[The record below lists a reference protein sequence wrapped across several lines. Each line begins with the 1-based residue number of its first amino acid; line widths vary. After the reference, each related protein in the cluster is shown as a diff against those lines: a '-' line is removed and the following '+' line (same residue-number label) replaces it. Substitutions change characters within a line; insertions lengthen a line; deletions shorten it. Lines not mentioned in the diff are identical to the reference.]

1 MASNIRFISGSIL
14 AGNPITFKIKP
25 DDIKNSPYFH
35 RVIVEVN
42 YDNNNGDYEDNKFP
56 VPVIKEGNDVEL
68 DLSSAIGTL
77 LRDYQY
83 TPYPATYPMV
93 KWYIRV
99 YDEYMDSNGELH
111 TNVGEHFYPKKPEA
125 SDGGA
130 TNLRCIAG
138 AFWDIERMV
147 SGVTKSVKSLSRK
160 PQSLPQLMVVGDT
173 YAYTPAYPKPQSL
186 LDSPEKLVVDQ
197 SLVDNPKK
205 LVAPQSREVEI
216 TKEGLQTIGEQSIY
230 AMPKEEGK
238 DRMVFRFIN
247 SFGVLECVSI
257 PRTYSK
263 KLSIQSSSYTVTK
276 LEPFNSF
283 SRSAVSKKNDRES
296 WLFMTDPLDE
306 NWLQWYLHE
315 FLMSNHIWLNV
326 KGNWIPVTIIPE
338 DEITFLDKTNTN
350 MYSVSFTAKLDIY
363 GPASV

>member
-1 MASNIRFISGSIL
+1 MAKKILLTSGSIL
-14 AGNPITFKIKP
+14 ANNPITFSITP
-25 DDIKNSPYFH
+25 SDAGNSPSFH
-35 RVIVEVN
+35 RVIVEVT
-42 YDNNNGDYEDNKFP
+42 YDNNNGNYEVIKLS
-56 VPVIKEGNDVEL
+56 VPVTQEGHDVEL
-68 DLSSAIGTL
+68 DVSSA
-77 LRDYQY
+77 LRVPLEDFQY
-83 TPYPATYPMV
+83 SPLVATYPMV
-93 KWYIRV
+93 KWYIKA
-99 YDEYMDSNGELH
+99 YDEYMHSNGELK
-111 TNVGEHFYPKKPEA
+111 TNQGIQYYPQEPNT

-147 SGVTKSVKSLSRK
+147 SGVTKSVIYLSRK

-173 YAYTPAYPKPQSL
+173 YAYTPAYPASQSL
-186 LDSPEKLVVDQ
+186 LDSAA
-197 SLVDNPKK
+197 

-216 TKEGLQTIGEQSIY
+216 TKEFLQSIGEQSIY

-276 LEPFNSF
+276 LETFNSF

-315 FLMSNHIWLNV
+315 FLMSNHIWINV
-326 KGNWIPVTIIPE
+326 KGNWIPVTVIPE

>member
-1 MASNIRFISGSIL
+1 MAEQILLTSGSIL
-14 AGNPITFKIKP
+14 AGNPITFSIKP
-25 DDIKNSPYFH
+25 SDAGKLPFFH
-35 RVIVEVN
+35 RVIVEVT
-42 YDNNNGDYEDNKFP
+42 YDTNNGRYEFNKLP
-56 VPVIKEGNDVEL
+56 VPVIQEGKDVEL
-68 DLSSAIGTL
+68 DVSSALRVL
-77 LRDYQY
+77 LVDFQY
-83 TPYPATYPMV
+83 SPLVATYPMV
-93 KWYIRV
+93 KWYIRA

-111 TNVGEHFYPKKPEA
+111 TNVRELFYPQKPET

-147 SGVTKSVKSLSRK
+147 SGVTKSVTALSRK
-160 PQSLPQLMVVGDT
+160 PQSLPQLMVVGDI
-173 YAYTPAYPKPQSL
+173 YAYTPAYSDPQSL
-186 LDSPEKLVVDQ
+186 LDSVT
-197 SLVDNPKK
+197 

-230 AMPKEEGK
+230 AMPKDEGK

-276 LEPFNSF
+276 LETFNSF

-315 FLMSNHIWLNV
+315 FLMSNHVWLNV
-326 KGNWIPVTIIPE
+326 NGNWIPVTIIPE

>member
-1 MASNIRFISGSIL
+1 MAKKILLTSGSIL
-14 AGNPITFKIKP
+14 ANNPITFSITP
-25 DDIKNSPYFH
+25 EVLDSPPSFH
-35 RVIVEVN
+35 RVIVEVT
-42 YDNNNGDYEDNKFP
+42 YDNNNGNYEVIKLS
-56 VPVIKEGNDVEL
+56 VPVTQEGKDVEL
-68 DLSSAIGTL
+68 DVSSA
-77 LRDYQY
+77 LRVPLGDFQY
-83 TPYPATYPMV
+83 SPLVATYPMV
-93 KWYIRV
+93 KWYIKA
-99 YDEYMDSNGELH
+99 YDEYMNSNGELK
-111 TNVGEHFYPKKPEA
+111 TNQGIQYYPQEPNT

-147 SGVTKSVKSLSRK
+147 SGVTKSVTYLSRK

-173 YAYTPAYPKPQSL
+173 YAYTPAYPASQSL
-186 LDSPEKLVVDQ
+186 LDSAA
-197 SLVDNPKK
+197 

-230 AMPKEEGK
+230 AMPKDEGK

-247 SFGVLECVSI
+247 SFGVLECVNL

-276 LEPFNSF
+276 LETFNSF

-315 FLMSNHIWLNV
+315 FLMSNHIWINV
-326 KGNWIPVTIIPE
+326 KGNWIPVTVIPE

>member
-1 MASNIRFISGSIL
+1 MAKKILLTSGSIL
-14 AGNPITFKIKP
+14 ANNPITFSITP
-25 DDIKNSPYFH
+25 EVLDSPPSFH
-35 RVIVEVN
+35 RVIVEVT
-42 YDNNNGDYEDNKFP
+42 YDNNNGNYEVIKLS
-56 VPVIKEGNDVEL
+56 VPVTQEGKDVEL
-68 DLSSAIGTL
+68 DVSSA
-77 LRDYQY
+77 LRVPLGDFQY
-83 TPYPATYPMV
+83 SPLVATYPMV
-93 KWYIRV
+93 KWYIKA
-99 YDEYMDSNGELH
+99 YDEYMNSNGELK
-111 TNVGEHFYPKKPEA
+111 TNQGIQYYPQEPNT

-147 SGVTKSVKSLSRK
+147 SGVTKSVTYLSRK

-173 YAYTPAYPKPQSL
+173 YAYTPAYPASQSL
-186 LDSPEKLVVDQ
+186 LDSAA
-197 SLVDNPKK
+197 

-230 AMPKEEGK
+230 AMPKDEGK

-247 SFGVLECVSI
+247 SFGVLECVNI

-276 LEPFNSF
+276 LETFNSF

-315 FLMSNHIWLNV
+315 FLMSNHIWINV

>member
-1 MASNIRFISGSIL
+1 MAEQILLTSGSIL
-14 AGNPITFKIKP
+14 AGNPITFSIKP
-25 DDIKNSPYFH
+25 SDAGTSPSFH
-35 RVIVEVN
+35 RVIVEVT
-42 YDNNNGDYEDNKFP
+42 YDNNNGNYEVIKLS
-56 VPVIKEGNDVEL
+56 VPVTQEGKDIEL
-68 DLSSAIGTL
+68 DVSSA
-77 LRDYQY
+77 LRVPLEDFLYS
-83 TPYPATYPMV
+83 PLVATYPMV
-93 KWYIRV
+93 KWYIKA
-99 YDEYMDSNGELH
+99 YDEYMNSNGELK
-111 TNVGEHFYPKKPEA
+111 TNQGIQYYPQEPST

-138 AFWDIERMV
+138 AFSDIERMV
-147 SGVTKSVKSLSRK
+147 SGVTKSVTSLSRK

-173 YAYTPAYPKPQSL
+173 YAYTPAYSESQSL
-186 LDSPEKLVVDQ
+186 LGSSGPNGLT
-197 SLVDNPKK
+197 
-205 LVAPQSREVEI
+205 APQSREVEI
-216 TKEGLQTIGEQSIY
+216 TKEGLQTISEQSIY
-230 AMPKEEGK
+230 AMPKDEGK

-263 KLSIQSSSYTVTK
+263 KLSIQSNTYTVTK
-276 LEPFNSF
+276 LETFNSF

-315 FLMSNHIWLNV
+315 FLMSNHVWLNV

>member
-1 MASNIRFISGSIL
+1 MAKKILLTSGSIL
-14 AGNPITFKIKP
+14 ANNPITFSITP
-25 DDIKNSPYFH
+25 SDAGNSPSFH
-35 RVIVEVN
+35 RVIVEVT
-42 YDNNNGDYEDNKFP
+42 YDNNNGNYEVIKLS
-56 VPVIKEGNDVEL
+56 VPVTQEGHDVEL
-68 DLSSAIGTL
+68 DVSSA
-77 LRDYQY
+77 LRVPLEDFQY
-83 TPYPATYPMV
+83 SPLVATYPMV
-93 KWYIRV
+93 KWYIKV
-99 YDEYMDSNGELH
+99 YDEYMNSNGELK
-111 TNVGEHFYPKKPEA
+111 TNQGIQYYPQEPNT

-147 SGVTKSVKSLSRK
+147 SGVTKSVTYLSRK

-173 YAYTPAYPKPQSL
+173 YAYTPAYPASQSL
-186 LDSPEKLVVDQ
+186 LDSAA
-197 SLVDNPKK
+197 

-276 LEPFNSF
+276 LETFNSF

-326 KGNWIPVTIIPE
+326 KGNWIPATVIPE

-350 MYSVSFTAKLDIY
+350 MYSVAFTAKLDIY

>member
-1 MASNIRFISGSIL
+1 MASNIRFVSGSIL

-25 DDIKNSPYFH
+25 DDLKNPPYFH

-42 YDNNNGDYEDNKFP
+42 YDNNNGDYETNKFP

-68 DLSSAIGTL
+68 DVSSAIDTL
-77 LRDYQY
+77 LKDYQY
-83 TPYPATYPMV
+83 TPNPSTYPMV
-93 KWYIRV
+93 KWYIRA

-111 TNVGEHFYPKKPEA
+111 TNVGEQYYPQKPST

-138 AFWDIERMV
+138 AFSDIERMV
-147 SGVTKSVKSLSRK
+147 SGVTKSVTSLSRK

-173 YAYTPAYPKPQSL
+173 YAYTPAYSESQSL
-186 LDSPEKLVVDQ
+186 LGSSGPNGLT
-197 SLVDNPKK
+197 
-205 LVAPQSREVEI
+205 APQSCEVEI

-263 KLSIQSSSYTVTK
+263 KLSIQSNTYTVTK
-276 LEPFNSF
+276 LETFNSF
-283 SRSAVSKKNDRES
+283 SRAAVSKKNDQES

-315 FLMSNHIWLNV
+315 FLMSKHVWLNI
-326 KGNWIPVTIIPE
+326 KGNWIPCSIIPE

-350 MYSVSFTAKLDIY
+350 MYSVSFVAKLDIY
-363 GPASV
+363 GSPMI

>member
-1 MASNIRFISGSIL
+1 MAEQILLTSGSIL
-14 AGNPITFKIKP
+14 AGNPITFSIKP
-25 DDIKNSPYFH
+25 SNAGTSPSFH
-35 RVIVEVN
+35 RVIVEVT
-42 YDNNNGDYEDNKFP
+42 YDNNNGDYEVIKLS
-56 VPVIKEGNDVEL
+56 VPVTQEGKDVVL
-68 DLSSAIGTL
+68 DVSSA
-77 LRDYQY
+77 LRVHLDDFQY
-83 TPYPATYPMV
+83 SPLVATYPMV
-93 KWYIRV
+93 KWYIKA
-99 YDEYMDSNGELH
+99 YDEYMNSNGELK
-111 TNVGEHFYPKKPEA
+111 TNQGIQYYPQEPNT

-147 SGVTKSVKSLSRK
+147 SGVTKSVTALSRK
-160 PQSLPQLMVVGDT
+160 PQSLPQLMVVGDI
-173 YAYTPAYPKPQSL
+173 YAYTPAYSAPQSL
-186 LDSPEKLVVDQ
+186 LDSAT
-197 SLVDNPKK
+197 

-216 TKEGLQTIGEQSIY
+216 TQEGLQTIGEQSIY
-230 AMPKEEGK
+230 AIPEDEGNE
-238 DRMVFRFIN
+238 RMVFRFIN
-247 SFGVLECVSI
+247 SFGVLECASV

-263 KLSIQSSSYTVTK
+263 KLSIQSSDYTVTK
-276 LEPFNSF
+276 LETFNSF
-283 SRSAVSKKNDRES
+283 SRSAVSKQNDRES

-315 FLMSNHIWLNV
+315 FLMSNHIWINV

>member
-1 MASNIRFISGSIL
+1 MAEQILLTSGSIL
-14 AGNPITFKIKP
+14 AGNPITFSIKP
-25 DDIKNSPYFH
+25 SDAGTSPSFH
-35 RVIVEVN
+35 RVIVEVT
-42 YDNNNGDYEDNKFP
+42 YDNNNGNYEVIKLS
-56 VPVIKEGNDVEL
+56 VPVTQEGKDVVL
-68 DLSSAIGTL
+68 DVSSA
-77 LRDYQY
+77 LRVPLEDFQY
-83 TPYPATYPMV
+83 SPLVATYPMV
-93 KWYIRV
+93 KWYIKA
-99 YDEYMDSNGELH
+99 YDEYMNSNGELK
-111 TNVGEHFYPKKPEA
+111 TNQGIQYYPQEPNT

-147 SGVTKSVKSLSRK
+147 SGVTKSVTYLSRK

-173 YAYTPAYPKPQSL
+173 YAYTPAYPASQSL
-186 LDSPEKLVVDQ
+186 LDSAA
-197 SLVDNPKK
+197 

-216 TKEGLQTIGEQSIY
+216 TKEGLQTICEQSIY
-230 AMPKEEGK
+230 AMPKDEGK

-247 SFGVLECVSI
+247 SFGVLECVNI

-263 KLSIQSSSYTVTK
+263 KLSIQSNTYTVTK
-276 LEPFNSF
+276 LETFNSF

-315 FLMSNHIWLNV
+315 FLMSNHIWINV

>member
-1 MASNIRFISGSIL
+1 MAKKILLTSGSIL
-14 AGNPITFKIKP
+14 ANNPITFSITP
-25 DDIKNSPYFH
+25 SDAGNSPSFH
-35 RVIVEVN
+35 RVIVEVT
-42 YDNNNGDYEDNKFP
+42 YDNNNGNYEVIKFS
-56 VPVIKEGNDVEL
+56 VPVTQEGHDVEL
-68 DLSSAIGTL
+68 DVSSA
-77 LRDYQY
+77 LRVPLEDFQY
-83 TPYPATYPMV
+83 SPLVATYPMV
-93 KWYIRV
+93 KWYIKA
-99 YDEYMDSNGELH
+99 YDEYMNSNGELK
-111 TNVGEHFYPKKPEA
+111 TNQGIQYYPQEPNT

-173 YAYTPAYPKPQSL
+173 YAYTPAYSESQSL
-186 LDSPEKLVVDQ
+186 LGSSGLNG
-197 SLVDNPKK
+197 LT
-205 LVAPQSREVEI
+205 APQSREVEI

-230 AMPKEEGK
+230 AMPKDEGK

-263 KLSIQSSSYTVTK
+263 KLSIQSNTYTVTK
-276 LEPFNSF
+276 LETFNSF

>member
-1 MASNIRFISGSIL
+1 MAKKILLTSGSIL
-14 AGNPITFKIKP
+14 ANNPITFSITP
-25 DDIKNSPYFH
+25 SDAGNSPSFH
-35 RVIVEVN
+35 RVIVEVT
-42 YDNNNGDYEDNKFP
+42 YDNNNGNYEVIKLS
-56 VPVIKEGNDVEL
+56 VPVTQEGHDVEL
-68 DLSSAIGTL
+68 DVSSA
-77 LRDYQY
+77 LRVPLEDFQY
-83 TPYPATYPMV
+83 SPLVATYPMV
-93 KWYIRV
+93 KWYIKA
-99 YDEYMDSNGELH
+99 YDEYMNSNGELK
-111 TNVGEHFYPKKPEA
+111 TNQGIQYYPQEPNT

-147 SGVTKSVKSLSRK
+147 SGVTKSVTYLSRK

-173 YAYTPAYPKPQSL
+173 YAYTPAYPASQSL
-186 LDSPEKLVVDQ
+186 LDSAA
-197 SLVDNPKK
+197 

-276 LEPFNSF
+276 LETFNSF

-326 KGNWIPVTIIPE
+326 KGNWIPATVIPE

-350 MYSVSFTAKLDIY
+350 MYSVAFTAKLDIY

>member
-1 MASNIRFISGSIL
+1 MAKKILLTSGSIL
-14 AGNPITFKIKP
+14 ANNPITFSITP
-25 DDIKNSPYFH
+25 SDAGNSPSFH
-35 RVIVEVN
+35 RVIVEVT
-42 YDNNNGDYEDNKFP
+42 YDNNNGNYEVIKLS
-56 VPVIKEGNDVEL
+56 VPVTQEGHDVEL
-68 DLSSAIGTL
+68 DVSSA
-77 LRDYQY
+77 LRVPLEDFQY
-83 TPYPATYPMV
+83 SPLVATYSMV
-93 KWYIRV
+93 KWYIKA
-99 YDEYMDSNGELH
+99 YDEYMNSNGELK
-111 TNVGEHFYPKKPEA
+111 TNQGIQYYPQEPNT

-147 SGVTKSVKSLSRK
+147 SGVTKSVTYLSRK

-173 YAYTPAYPKPQSL
+173 YAYTPAYPASQSL
-186 LDSPEKLVVDQ
+186 LDSAA
-197 SLVDNPKK
+197 

-276 LEPFNSF
+276 LETFNSF

>member
-1 MASNIRFISGSIL
+1 MAKKILLTSGSIL
-14 AGNPITFKIKP
+14 ANNPITFSITP
-25 DDIKNSPYFH
+25 SDAGNSPSFH
-35 RVIVEVN
+35 RVIVEVT
-42 YDNNNGDYEDNKFP
+42 YDNNNGNYEVIKLS
-56 VPVIKEGNDVEL
+56 VPVTQEGHDVEL
-68 DLSSAIGTL
+68 DVSSA
-77 LRDYQY
+77 LRVPLEDFQY
-83 TPYPATYPMV
+83 SPLVATYPMV
-93 KWYIRV
+93 KWYIKA
-99 YDEYMDSNGELH
+99 YDEYMNSNGELK
-111 TNVGEHFYPKKPEA
+111 TNQGIQYYPQEPNT

-138 AFWDIERMV
+138 VFWDIERMV
-147 SGVTKSVKSLSRK
+147 SGVTKSVTYLSRK

-173 YAYTPAYPKPQSL
+173 YAYTPAYPASQSL
-186 LDSPEKLVVDQ
+186 LDSAA
-197 SLVDNPKK
+197 

-216 TKEGLQTIGEQSIY
+216 TKEGLQSIGEQSIY

-276 LEPFNSF
+276 LETFNSF

-326 KGNWIPVTIIPE
+326 KGNWISVTIIPE

-350 MYSVSFTAKLDIY
+350 MYSVAFTAKLDIY

>member
-1 MASNIRFISGSIL
+1 M
-14 AGNPITFKIKP
+14 AGNPITFSIKP
-25 DDIKNSPYFH
+25 SDAGTSPSFH
-35 RVIVEVN
+35 RVIVEVT
-42 YDNNNGDYEDNKFP
+42 YDNNNGDYEVIKLS
-56 VPVIKEGNDVEL
+56 VPVTQEGKDVVL
-68 DLSSAIGTL
+68 DVSSA
-77 LRDYQY
+77 LRVPLEDFQY
-83 TPYPATYPMV
+83 SPLVATYPMV
-93 KWYIRV
+93 KWYIKA
-99 YDEYMDSNGELH
+99 YDEYMNSNGELK
-111 TNVGEHFYPKKPEA
+111 TNQGIQYYPQEPNT

-147 SGVTKSVKSLSRK
+147 SGVTKSVTVLSRK
-160 PQSLPQLMVVGDT
+160 PQSLSQLMVVGDT
-173 YAYTPAYPKPQSL
+173 YAYTHAYSDPQSL
-186 LDSPEKLVVDQ
+186 LDSAT
-197 SLVDNPKK
+197 

-216 TKEGLQTIGEQSIY
+216 TKEGLQTIVEKSNY
-230 AMPKEEGK
+230 NMPEDEEK
-238 DRMVFRFIN
+238 DHKVFRFIN
-247 SFGVLECVSI
+247 SFGVLECINI

-263 KLSIQSSSYTVTK
+263 KLSIQSSNYTVTK
-276 LEPFNSF
+276 LETFNSF
-283 SRSAVSKKNDRES
+283 SRSAVSKQNDRES

-315 FLMSNHIWLNV
+315 FLMSNHIWINV

>member
-1 MASNIRFISGSIL
+1 MAKKILLTSGSIL
-14 AGNPITFKIKP
+14 ANNPITFSITP
-25 DDIKNSPYFH
+25 SDAGNSPSFH
-35 RVIVEVN
+35 RVIVEVT
-42 YDNNNGDYEDNKFP
+42 YDNNNGNYEVIKLS
-56 VPVIKEGNDVEL
+56 VPVTQEGHDVEL
-68 DLSSAIGTL
+68 DVSSA
-77 LRDYQY
+77 LRVPLEDFQY
-83 TPYPATYPMV
+83 SPLVATYPMV
-93 KWYIRV
+93 KWYIKA
-99 YDEYMDSNGELH
+99 YDEYMNSNGELK
-111 TNVGEHFYPKKPEA
+111 TNQGIQYYPQEPNT

-147 SGVTKSVKSLSRK
+147 SGVTKSVTYLSRK

-173 YAYTPAYPKPQSL
+173 YAYTPAYPASQSL
-186 LDSPEKLVVDQ
+186 LDSAALVT
-197 SLVDNPKK
+197 
-205 LVAPQSREVEI
+205 PQSREVEI

-230 AMPKEEGK
+230 AMPKDEGK
-238 DRMVFRFIN
+238 DRMVFRLIN
-247 SFGVLECVSI
+247 SFDVLECVSI

-276 LEPFNSF
+276 LETFNSF
-283 SRSAVSKKNDRES
+283 SRSAVSKKNNRES

>member
-1 MASNIRFISGSIL
+1 MAKKILLTSGSIL
-14 AGNPITFKIKP
+14 ANNPITFSITP
-25 DDIKNSPYFH
+25 SDAGNSPSFH
-35 RVIVEVN
+35 RVIVEVT
-42 YDNNNGDYEDNKFP
+42 YDNNNGNYEVIKLS
-56 VPVIKEGNDVEL
+56 VPVTQEGHDVEL
-68 DLSSAIGTL
+68 DVSSA
-77 LRDYQY
+77 LRVSLEDFQY
-83 TPYPATYPMV
+83 SPLVATYPMV
-93 KWYIRV
+93 KWYIKA
-99 YDEYMDSNGELH
+99 YDEYMNSNGELK
-111 TNVGEHFYPKKPEA
+111 TNQGIQYYPQEPNT

-147 SGVTKSVKSLSRK
+147 SGVTKSVTYLSRK

-173 YAYTPAYPKPQSL
+173 YAYTPAYPASQSL
-186 LDSPEKLVVDQ
+186 LDSAA
-197 SLVDNPKK
+197 

-230 AMPKEEGK
+230 AMPKDEGK

-257 PRTYSK
+257 PKTYSK

-276 LEPFNSF
+276 LETFNSF

>member
-1 MASNIRFISGSIL
+1 MAKKILLTSGSIL
-14 AGNPITFKIKP
+14 ANNPITFSITP
-25 DDIKNSPYFH
+25 SDAGNSPSFH
-35 RVIVEVN
+35 RVIVEVT
-42 YDNNNGDYEDNKFP
+42 YDNNNDNYEVIKLS
-56 VPVIKEGNDVEL
+56 VPVTQEGHDVEL
-68 DLSSAIGTL
+68 DVSSA
-77 LRDYQY
+77 LRVPLEDFQY
-83 TPYPATYPMV
+83 SPLVATYPMV
-93 KWYIRV
+93 KWYIKA
-99 YDEYMDSNGELH
+99 YDEYMNSNGELK
-111 TNVGEHFYPKKPEA
+111 TNQGIQYYPQEPNT

-147 SGVTKSVKSLSRK
+147 SGVTKSVTYLSRK

-173 YAYTPAYPKPQSL
+173 YAYTPAYPASQSL
-186 LDSPEKLVVDQ
+186 LDSAA
-197 SLVDNPKK
+197 

-276 LEPFNSF
+276 LETFNSF

-326 KGNWIPVTIIPE
+326 KGNWIPATVIPK

-350 MYSVSFTAKLDIY
+350 MYSVAFTAKLDIY

>member
-1 MASNIRFISGSIL
+1 MAEQILLTSGSIL
-14 AGNPITFKIKP
+14 AGNPITFSIKP
-25 DDIKNSPYFH
+25 SDAGTSPSFH
-35 RVIVEVN
+35 RVIVEVT
-42 YDNNNGDYEDNKFP
+42 YDNNNGNYEVIKLS
-56 VPVIKEGNDVEL
+56 VPVTQEGKDVVL
-68 DLSSAIGTL
+68 DVSSA
-77 LRDYQY
+77 LRVPLEDFQY
-83 TPYPATYPMV
+83 SPLVATYPMV
-93 KWYIRV
+93 KWYIKA
-99 YDEYMDSNGELH
+99 YDEYMNSNGELK
-111 TNVGEHFYPKKPEA
+111 TNQGIQYYPQEPNT

-173 YAYTPAYPKPQSL
+173 YAYTPAYSESQSL
-186 LDSPEKLVVDQ
+186 LGSSGLNG
-197 SLVDNPKK
+197 LT
-205 LVAPQSREVEI
+205 APQSREVEI

-230 AMPKEEGK
+230 AMPKDEGK

-276 LEPFNSF
+276 LETFNSF

-315 FLMSNHIWLNV
+315 FLMSNHVWLNV

>member
-1 MASNIRFISGSIL
+1 MAEQILLTSGSIL
-14 AGNPITFKIKP
+14 AGNPITFSIKP
-25 DDIKNSPYFH
+25 SAAGTSPSFH
-35 RVIVEVN
+35 RVIVEVT
-42 YDNNNGDYEDNKFP
+42 YDNNNGDYEVIKLS
-56 VPVIKEGNDVEL
+56 VPVTQEGKDVVL
-68 DLSSAIGTL
+68 DVSSA
-77 LRDYQY
+77 LRVPLEDFQY
-83 TPYPATYPMV
+83 SPLVATYPMV
-93 KWYIRV
+93 KWYIKA
-99 YDEYMDSNGELH
+99 YDEYMNSNGELK
-111 TNVGEHFYPKKPEA
+111 TNQGIQYYPQEPNT

-138 AFWDIERMV
+138 SFWDIERMV
-147 SGVTKSVKSLSRK
+147 SGVTKSVTALSRK
-160 PQSLPQLMVVGDT
+160 PQSLPQLMVVGDI
-173 YAYTPAYPKPQSL
+173 YAYTHAYSDPQSL
-186 LDSPEKLVVDQ
+186 LDSAT
-197 SLVDNPKK
+197 

-230 AMPKEEGK
+230 AMPEDEGK
-238 DRMVFRFIN
+238 DRVVFRFIN
-247 SFGVLECVSI
+247 SFGVLESVSV

-263 KLSIQSSSYTVTK
+263 KLSIQSNTYTVTK
-276 LEPFNSF
+276 LETFNSF
-283 SRSAVSKKNDRES
+283 SRSAVSKQNNREG

-315 FLMSNHIWLNV
+315 FLMSTHIWINV

>member
-1 MASNIRFISGSIL
+1 MAKKILLTSGSIL
-14 AGNPITFKIKP
+14 ANNPITFSITP
-25 DDIKNSPYFH
+25 SDAGTSPSFH
-35 RVIVEVN
+35 RVIVEVT
-42 YDNNNGDYEDNKFP
+42 YDNNNGNYEVIKLS
-56 VPVIKEGNDVEL
+56 VPVTQEGKDVVL
-68 DLSSAIGTL
+68 DVSSA
-77 LRDYQY
+77 LRVPLEDFQY
-83 TPYPATYPMV
+83 SPLVATYPMV
-93 KWYIRV
+93 KWYIKA
-99 YDEYMDSNGELH
+99 YDEYMNSNGELK
-111 TNVGEHFYPKKPEA
+111 TNQGIQYYPQEPNT

-147 SGVTKSVKSLSRK
+147 SGVTKSVTYLSRK
-160 PQSLPQLMVVGDT
+160 PQSLPQLMVVGET
-173 YAYTPAYPKPQSL
+173 YAYTPAYPASQSL
-186 LDSPEKLVVDQ
+186 LDSAA
-197 SLVDNPKK
+197 

-230 AMPKEEGK
+230 AMPKDEGK

-257 PRTYSK
+257 PKTYSK

-276 LEPFNSF
+276 LETFNSF

-315 FLMSNHIWLNV
+315 FLISNHIWINV
-326 KGNWIPVTIIPE
+326 KGNWIPVTVIPE
-338 DEITFLDKTNTN
+338 NEITFLDKTNTN

>member
-35 RVIVEVN
+35 RVIVEVK
-42 YDNNNGDYEDNKFP
+42 YDNNNGDYENNKFP

-93 KWYIRV
+93 KWSIRV

-111 TNVGEHFYPKKPEA
+111 TNVGEQYYPQKPNT

-147 SGVTKSVKSLSRK
+147 SGVTKSVTALSRK
-160 PQSLPQLMVVGDT
+160 PQSLPQLMVVGDI
-173 YAYTPAYPKPQSL
+173 YSYTPAYSAPQSL
-186 LDSPEKLVVDQ
+186 LDSAT
-197 SLVDNPKK
+197 

-230 AMPKEEGK
+230 AMPEDEGK

-247 SFGVLECVSI
+247 SFGVLECVNV

-263 KLSIQSSSYTVTK
+263 KLSIQSSDYTVTK
-276 LEPFNSF
+276 LETFNSF
-283 SRSAVSKKNDRES
+283 SRSAVSKQNNRES

-315 FLMSNHIWLNV
+315 LLMSNHIWINV

>member
-1 MASNIRFISGSIL
+1 MAEQILLTSGSIL
-14 AGNPITFKIKP
+14 AGNPITFSIKP
-25 DDIKNSPYFH
+25 SAAGTSPSFH
-35 RVIVEVN
+35 RVIVEVT
-42 YDNNNGDYEDNKFP
+42 YDNNNGDYEVIKLS
-56 VPVIKEGNDVEL
+56 VPVTQEGKDVVL
-68 DLSSAIGTL
+68 DVSSA
-77 LRDYQY
+77 LRVPLEDFQY
-83 TPYPATYPMV
+83 SPLVATYPMV
-93 KWYIRV
+93 KWYIKA
-99 YDEYMDSNGELH
+99 YDEYMNSNGELK
-111 TNVGEHFYPKKPEA
+111 TNQGIQYYPQEPNT

-147 SGVTKSVKSLSRK
+147 SGVTKSVTALSRK
-160 PQSLPQLMVVGDT
+160 PQSLPQLMVVGDI
-173 YAYTPAYPKPQSL
+173 YVYTPAYSAPQSL
-186 LDSPEKLVVDQ
+186 LDSAT
-197 SLVDNPKK
+197 

-216 TKEGLQTIGEQSIY
+216 KKEGLQTIGEQSIY
-230 AMPKEEGK
+230 AMPEDEGK

-247 SFGVLECVSI
+247 SFGVLESVSV

-263 KLSIQSSSYTVTK
+263 KLSIQSSNYTVTK
-276 LEPFNSF
+276 LETFNSF
-283 SRSAVSKKNDRES
+283 SRSAVSKKNDQES

-315 FLMSNHIWLNV
+315 FLMSNHIWINV

>member
-1 MASNIRFISGSIL
+1 MAEQILLTTGSIL
-14 AGNPITFKIKP
+14 AGNPITFSIKP
-25 DDIKNSPYFH
+25 SDAGTSPSFH
-35 RVIVEVN
+35 RVIVEVT
-42 YDNNNGDYEDNKFP
+42 YDNNNGNYEVIKLS
-56 VPVIKEGNDVEL
+56 VPVTQEGKDVVL
-68 DLSSAIGTL
+68 DVSSA
-77 LRDYQY
+77 LRVPLEDFQY
-83 TPYPATYPMV
+83 SPLVATYPMV
-93 KWYIRV
+93 KWYIKA
-99 YDEYMDSNGELH
+99 YDEYMNSNGELK
-111 TNVGEHFYPKKPEA
+111 TNQGIQYYPQEPNT

-173 YAYTPAYPKPQSL
+173 YAYTPAYSESQSL
-186 LDSPEKLVVDQ
+186 LGSSGLNG
-197 SLVDNPKK
+197 LT
-205 LVAPQSREVEI
+205 APQSREVEI

-230 AMPKEEGK
+230 AMPKNEGK

-276 LEPFNSF
+276 LETFNSF

-315 FLMSNHIWLNV
+315 FLMSNHVWLNV

>member
-1 MASNIRFISGSIL
+1 MAKQILLTSGSIL
-14 AGNPITFKIKP
+14 SGNPITFSIKP
-25 DDIKNSPYFH
+25 SDAGTSPSFH
-35 RVIVEVN
+35 RVIVEVT
-42 YDNNNGDYEDNKFP
+42 YDNNNGNYEVIKLS
-56 VPVIKEGNDVEL
+56 VPVTQEGKDVVL
-68 DLSSAIGTL
+68 DVSSA
-77 LRDYQY
+77 LRVPLEDFQY
-83 TPYPATYPMV
+83 SPLVATYPMV
-93 KWYIRV
+93 KWYIKA
-99 YDEYMDSNGELH
+99 YDEYMNSNGELK
-111 TNVGEHFYPKKPEA
+111 TNQGILYYPQEPNT

-147 SGVTKSVKSLSRK
+147 SGVTKSVTALSRK

-173 YAYTPAYPKPQSL
+173 YAYTPAYSAPQSL
-186 LDSPEKLVVDQ
+186 LGSAT
-197 SLVDNPKK
+197 

-216 TKEGLQTIGEQSIY
+216 TQEGLQTIGEQSIY
-230 AMPKEEGK
+230 AMSEDEGK

-247 SFGVLECVSI
+247 SFGVLECINI

-263 KLSIQSSSYTVTK
+263 KLSIQSSNYTVTK
-276 LEPFNSF
+276 LETFNSF
-283 SRSAVSKKNDRES
+283 SRSAVSKQNDCES

-315 FLMSNHIWLNV
+315 FLMSNHIWINV

>member
-1 MASNIRFISGSIL
+1 MAEQILLTSGSIL
-14 AGNPITFKIKP
+14 AGNPITFSIKP
-25 DDIKNSPYFH
+25 SNAGTSPSFH
-35 RVIVEVN
+35 RVIVEVT
-42 YDNNNGDYEDNKFP
+42 YDNNNGDYEVIKLS
-56 VPVIKEGNDVEL
+56 VPVTQEGKDVVL
-68 DLSSAIGTL
+68 DVSSA
-77 LRDYQY
+77 LRVPLEDFHYS
-83 TPYPATYPMV
+83 PLIATYPMV
-93 KWYIRV
+93 KWYIKA
-99 YDEYMDSNGELH
+99 YDEYMNSNGELK
-111 TNVGEHFYPKKPEA
+111 TNQGIQYYPQEPNT

-147 SGVTKSVKSLSRK
+147 SGVTKSVTALSRK
-160 PQSLPQLMVVGDT
+160 PQSLPQLMVVGDI
-173 YAYTPAYPKPQSL
+173 YAYTPAYSAPQSL
-186 LDSPEKLVVDQ
+186 LDSAT
-197 SLVDNPKK
+197 

-216 TKEGLQTIGEQSIY
+216 TQEGLQTIGEQSIY
-230 AMPKEEGK
+230 AMPKDEGK
-238 DRMVFRFIN
+238 GRMVFRFIN

-263 KLSIQSSSYTVTK
+263 KLSIQSNTYTVTK
-276 LEPFNSF
+276 LETFNSF
-283 SRSAVSKKNDRES
+283 SRSAVSKQNDRES

-363 GPASV
+363 GPASI

>member
-1 MASNIRFISGSIL
+1 MAKKILLTSGSIL
-14 AGNPITFKIKP
+14 ANNPITFSITP
-25 DDIKNSPYFH
+25 SDAGSSPSFH
-35 RVIVEVN
+35 RVIVEVT
-42 YDNNNGDYEDNKFP
+42 YDNNNGNYEVIKLS
-56 VPVIKEGNDVEL
+56 VPVTQEGHDVEL
-68 DLSSAIGTL
+68 DVSSA
-77 LRDYQY
+77 LRVPLEDFQY
-83 TPYPATYPMV
+83 SPLVATYPMV
-93 KWYIRV
+93 KWYIKA
-99 YDEYMDSNGELH
+99 YDEYMNSNGELK
-111 TNVGEHFYPKKPEA
+111 TNQGIQYYPQEPNT

-147 SGVTKSVKSLSRK
+147 SGVTKSVTYLSRK

-173 YAYTPAYPKPQSL
+173 YAYTPAYPASQSL
-186 LDSPEKLVVDQ
+186 LDSAA
-197 SLVDNPKK
+197 

-257 PRTYSK
+257 PRTYDK

-276 LEPFNSF
+276 LETFNSF

-315 FLMSNHIWLNV
+315 FLMSNHVWINV
-326 KGNWIPVTIIPE
+326 KDNWIPVSIIPE

>member
-1 MASNIRFISGSIL
+1 MAEQILLTSGSIL
-14 AGNPITFKIKP
+14 AGNPITFSIKP
-25 DDIKNSPYFH
+25 SDAGTSPSFH
-35 RVIVEVN
+35 RVIVEVT
-42 YDNNNGDYEDNKFP
+42 YDNNNGNYEVIKLS
-56 VPVIKEGNDVEL
+56 VPVTQEGKDVVL
-68 DLSSAIGTL
+68 DVSSA
-77 LRDYQY
+77 LRVPLEDFQY
-83 TPYPATYPMV
+83 SPLVATYPMV
-93 KWYIRV
+93 KWYIKA
-99 YDEYMDSNGELH
+99 YDEYMNSNGKLK
-111 TNVGEHFYPKKPEA
+111 TNQGIQYYPQEPNT

-160 PQSLPQLMVVGDT
+160 SQSLPQLMVIGDT
-173 YAYTPAYPKPQSL
+173 YAYTPAYSESQSL
-186 LDSPEKLVVDQ
+186 LGSSGLNG
-197 SLVDNPKK
+197 LT
-205 LVAPQSREVEI
+205 APQSREVEI

-230 AMPKEEGK
+230 AMPKDEGK

-276 LEPFNSF
+276 LETFNSF

-315 FLMSNHIWLNV
+315 FLMSNHVWLNV

>member
-1 MASNIRFISGSIL
+1 MAEQILLTSGSIL
-14 AGNPITFKIKP
+14 AGNPITFSIKP
-25 DDIKNSPYFH
+25 SDAGTSPSFH
-35 RVIVEVN
+35 RVIVEVT
-42 YDNNNGDYEDNKFP
+42 YDNNNGNYEVIKLS
-56 VPVIKEGNDVEL
+56 VPVTQEGKDVVL
-68 DLSSAIGTL
+68 DVSSA
-77 LRDYQY
+77 LRVPLEDFQY
-83 TPYPATYPMV
+83 SPLIATYPMV
-93 KWYIRV
+93 KWYIKA
-99 YDEYMDSNGELH
+99 YDEYMNSNGELK
-111 TNVGEHFYPKKPEA
+111 TNQGIQYYPQEPNT

-138 AFWDIERMV
+138 AFSDIERMV
-147 SGVTKSVKSLSRK
+147 SGVTKSVTSLSRK
-160 PQSLPQLMVVGDT
+160 PQTLPQLMVVGDT
-173 YAYTPAYPKPQSL
+173 YAYTPAYSDPQSL
-186 LDSPEKLVVDQ
+186 LGSSGPNGLT
-197 SLVDNPKK
+197 
-205 LVAPQSREVEI
+205 APQSREVEI

-230 AMPKEEGK
+230 AMSKDEGK

-263 KLSIQSSSYTVTK
+263 KLTIQSNTYTVTK
-276 LEPFNSF
+276 LETFNSF
-283 SRSAVSKKNDRES
+283 SRSAVDKKNDQES

-315 FLMSNHIWLNV
+315 FLMSKHIWLNI
-326 KGNWIPVTIIPE
+326 KGNWIPCSIIPE

>member
-1 MASNIRFISGSIL
+1 MASNIRFVSGSIL

-25 DDIKNSPYFH
+25 DDLKNPPYFH

-42 YDNNNGDYEDNKFP
+42 YDNNNGDYETNKFP

-68 DLSSAIGTL
+68 DVSSAIDTL
-77 LRDYQY
+77 LKDYQY

-111 TNVGEHFYPKKPEA
+111 TNVGEQFYPKKPET

-138 AFWDIERMV
+138 AFSDIERMV
-147 SGVTKSVKSLSRK
+147 SGATKSVTSLSRK

-173 YAYTPAYPKPQSL
+173 YAYTPAYSNSQDL
-186 LDSPEKLVVDQ
+186 LDSVTLT
-197 SLVDNPKK
+197 
-205 LVAPQSREVEI
+205 APQSREVEI
-216 TKEGLQTIGEQSIY
+216 TKEGLQTISEQSIY
-230 AMPKEEGK
+230 AMPKDEGK
-238 DRMVFRFIN
+238 GRMVFRFIN

-263 KLSIQSSSYTVTK
+263 KLSIQSNTYTVTK
-276 LEPFNSF
+276 LETFNSF

-315 FLMSNHIWLNV
+315 FLMSNHVWINV

>member
-1 MASNIRFISGSIL
+1 MAEQILLTSGSIL
-14 AGNPITFKIKP
+14 AGNPITFSIKP
-25 DDIKNSPYFH
+25 SAAGTSPFFH
-35 RVIVEVN
+35 RVIVEVT
-42 YDNNNGDYEDNKFP
+42 YDNNNGDYEVIKLS
-56 VPVIKEGNDVEL
+56 VPVTQEGKDVVL
-68 DLSSAIGTL
+68 DVSSA
-77 LRDYQY
+77 LRVHLEDFQY
-83 TPYPATYPMV
+83 SPLVATYPMV
-93 KWYIRV
+93 KWYIKA
-99 YDEYMDSNGELH
+99 YDEYMNSNGELK
-111 TNVGEHFYPKKPEA
+111 TNQGIQYYPQKPNT

-147 SGVTKSVKSLSRK
+147 SGVTKSVTALSRK
-160 PQSLPQLMVVGDT
+160 PQSLPQLMVVGDI
-173 YAYTPAYPKPQSL
+173 YAYTPAYSAPQSL
-186 LDSPEKLVVDQ
+186 LDSAT
-197 SLVDNPKK
+197 

-230 AMPKEEGK
+230 AMPEDEGK

-247 SFGVLECVSI
+247 SFGVLECVNV

-263 KLSIQSSSYTVTK
+263 KLSIQSSDYTVTK
-276 LEPFNSF
+276 LETFNSF
-283 SRSAVSKKNDRES
+283 SRSAVSKQNNRES

-315 FLMSNHIWLNV
+315 FLMSNHIWINV

>member
-1 MASNIRFISGSIL
+1 MAKKTLLTSGSIL
-14 AGNPITFKIKP
+14 ANNPITFSITP
-25 DDIKNSPYFH
+25 SDAGNSPSFH
-35 RVIVEVN
+35 RVIVEVT
-42 YDNNNGDYEDNKFP
+42 YDNNNGNYEIIKLS
-56 VPVIKEGNDVEL
+56 VPVTQEGKDVEL
-68 DLSSAIGTL
+68 DVSSA
-77 LRDYQY
+77 LRVPLEDFQY
-83 TPYPATYPMV
+83 SPLVATYPMV
-93 KWYIRV
+93 KWYIKA
-99 YDEYMDSNGELH
+99 YDEYMNSNGELK
-111 TNVGEHFYPKKPEA
+111 TNQGIQYYPQEPNT

-147 SGVTKSVKSLSRK
+147 SGVTKSVTYLSRK

-173 YAYTPAYPKPQSL
+173 YAYTPAYPASQSL
-186 LDSPEKLVVDQ
+186 LDSAA
-197 SLVDNPKK
+197 

-247 SFGVLECVSI
+247 SFGVLECVSL

-263 KLSIQSSSYTVTK
+263 KLSIQSNTYTVTK
-276 LEPFNSF
+276 LETFNSF

-338 DEITFLDKTNTN
+338 GEITFLDKTNTN

>member
-1 MASNIRFISGSIL
+1 MAEQILLTSGSIL
-14 AGNPITFKIKP
+14 AGNPITFSIRP
-25 DDIKNSPYFH
+25 SGAGTSPSFH
-35 RVIVEVN
+35 RVIVEVT
-42 YDNNNGDYEDNKFP
+42 YDNNNGDYEVIKLS
-56 VPVIKEGNDVEL
+56 VPVTQEGKDVVL
-68 DLSSAIGTL
+68 DVSSA
-77 LRDYQY
+77 LRVPLEDFQY
-83 TPYPATYPMV
+83 SPLVATYPMV
-93 KWYIRV
+93 KWYIKA
-99 YDEYMDSNGELH
+99 YDEYMNSNGELK
-111 TNVGEHFYPKKPEA
+111 TNQGIQYYPQEPNT

-147 SGVTKSVKSLSRK
+147 SGVTKSVTALSRK

-173 YAYTPAYPKPQSL
+173 YAYTPAYSSPQSL
-186 LDSPEKLVVDQ
+186 LDSAT
-197 SLVDNPKK
+197 

-230 AMPKEEGK
+230 AMPKDEGK

-247 SFGVLECVSI
+247 SFGVLECANI

-263 KLSIQSSSYTVTK
+263 KLSIQSNTYTVTK
-276 LEPFNSF
+276 LETFNSF
-283 SRSAVSKKNDRES
+283 SRSAVSKQNNRES

-315 FLMSNHIWLNV
+315 FLMSNHIWINV

-338 DEITFLDKTNTN
+338 DEITFMDKTNTN

>member
-1 MASNIRFISGSIL
+1 MAKKILLTSGSIL
-14 AGNPITFKIKP
+14 ANNPITFSITP
-25 DDIKNSPYFH
+25 SDAGNSPSFH
-35 RVIVEVN
+35 RVIVEVT
-42 YDNNNGDYEDNKFP
+42 YDNNNGNYEVIKLS
-56 VPVIKEGNDVEL
+56 VPVTQEGHDVEL
-68 DLSSAIGTL
+68 DVSSA
-77 LRDYQY
+77 LRVPLEDFQY
-83 TPYPATYPMV
+83 SPLVATYPMV
-93 KWYIRV
+93 KWYIKA
-99 YDEYMDSNGELH
+99 YDEYMNSNGELK
-111 TNVGEHFYPKKPEA
+111 TNQGLQYYPQEPNTG
-125 SDGGA
+125 DGGA

-147 SGVTKSVKSLSRK
+147 SGVTKSVTTLSRK
-160 PQSLPQLMVVGDT
+160 PQSLPQLMVVGDI
-173 YAYTPAYPKPQSL
+173 YAYTPAYSDPQSL
-186 LDSPEKLVVDQ
+186 LDSVT
-197 SLVDNPKK
+197 
-205 LVAPQSREVEI
+205 LVATQSREVEI

-230 AMPKEEGK
+230 AMPKDEGK

-263 KLSIQSSSYTVTK
+263 KLSIQSSNYTVTK
-276 LEPFNSF
+276 LETFNNF
-283 SRSAVSKKNDRES
+283 SRSAVNKKNDRES

-315 FLMSNHIWLNV
+315 FLMSNHVWLNV

>member
-1 MASNIRFISGSIL
+1 MAKKILLTSGSIL
-14 AGNPITFKIKP
+14 ANNPITFSITP
-25 DDIKNSPYFH
+25 SDAGSSPSFH
-35 RVIVEVN
+35 RVIVEVT
-42 YDNNNGDYEDNKFP
+42 YDNNNGNYEVIKLS
-56 VPVIKEGNDVEL
+56 VPVTQEGHDVEL
-68 DLSSAIGTL
+68 DVSSA
-77 LRDYQY
+77 LRVPLEDFQY
-83 TPYPATYPMV
+83 LPLVATYPMV
-93 KWYIRV
+93 KWYIKA
-99 YDEYMDSNGELH
+99 YDEYMNSNGELK
-111 TNVGEHFYPKKPEA
+111 TNQGIQYYPQEPNT

-147 SGVTKSVKSLSRK
+147 SGVTKSVTYLSRK

-173 YAYTPAYPKPQSL
+173 YAYTPAYPASQSL
-186 LDSPEKLVVDQ
+186 LDSAA
-197 SLVDNPKK
+197 

-230 AMPKEEGK
+230 AMPKDEGK
-238 DRMVFRFIN
+238 NRMVFRFIN
-247 SFGVLECVSI
+247 SFGVLECVNI

-276 LEPFNSF
+276 LETFNSF

-315 FLMSNHIWLNV
+315 FLMSNHIWITV

>member
-1 MASNIRFISGSIL
+1 MAEQILLTSGSIL
-14 AGNPITFKIKP
+14 TGNPITFSIKP
-25 DDIKNSPYFH
+25 SDAGTSPSFH
-35 RVIVEVN
+35 RVIVEVT
-42 YDNNNGDYEDNKFP
+42 YDNNNGNYEVIKLS
-56 VPVIKEGNDVEL
+56 VPVTQEGKDVVL
-68 DLSSAIGTL
+68 DVSSA
-77 LRDYQY
+77 LRVPLEDFQY
-83 TPYPATYPMV
+83 SPLIATYPMV
-93 KWYIRV
+93 KWYIKT
-99 YDEYMDSNGELH
+99 YDEYMNSNGELK
-111 TNVGEHFYPKKPEA
+111 TNQGIQYYPQEPNT

-147 SGVTKSVKSLSRK
+147 SGVTKSVTALSRK
-160 PQSLPQLMVVGDT
+160 PQSLPQLMVVGDI
-173 YAYTPAYPKPQSL
+173 YAYTPAYSDPQSL
-186 LDSPEKLVVDQ
+186 LDSAT
-197 SLVDNPKK
+197 

-230 AMPKEEGK
+230 AMPKNEGK

-276 LEPFNSF
+276 LETFNSF

-315 FLMSNHIWLNV
+315 FLMSNHVWLNV

-350 MYSVSFTAKLDIY
+350 MYSASFTAKLDIY